1 MPTQP
6 HISAFEDLP
15 KEWKEEKI
23 SDYSCMSALLR
34 EAVVASLGNAGKPN
48 LMLLA
53 NASVPA
59 MFFTPC
65 IYLRFFFHFGVV

>member
-6 HISAFEDLP
+6 HISAFKDLP

-34 EAVVASLGNAGKPN
+34 EAVIASLGNAGKPN

-65 IYLRFFFHFGVV
+65 I